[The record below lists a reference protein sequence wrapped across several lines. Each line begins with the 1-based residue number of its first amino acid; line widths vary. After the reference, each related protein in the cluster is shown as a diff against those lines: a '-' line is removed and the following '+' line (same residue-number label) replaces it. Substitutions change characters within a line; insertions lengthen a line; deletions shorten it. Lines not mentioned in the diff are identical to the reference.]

1 MHVLS
6 RTHNPRFRAR
16 TARPHRMRRAWT
28 AAAAAVVTAAS
39 AVSLAAPATAAPAQ
53 AVLGGGSGILL
64 VDGAGDIAACTLT
77 TIGQDGG
84 GRLVGLTAGH
94 CGDPGDAVVPEFG
107 WDGTPVGTIV
117 DEYPALD
124 VAVVQFDPALV
135 VPVNEVG
142 GITITR
148 TGSPVNFPG
157 VACKDGRTTGVTCGV
172 TWLTDTVRHETW
184 TQICVMEGDSGAPVV
199 VGTTLVGMV
208 NAFIQVPCLSP
219 TVGTTMVAALD
230 AINAAGGVGAGF
242 RPI

>member
-1 MHVLS
+1 MA
-6 RTHNPRFRAR
+6 T
-16 TARPHRMRRAWT
+16 
-28 AAAAAVVTAAS
+28 
-39 AVSLAAPATAAPAQ
+39 PATAAPAQ

-64 VDGAGDIAACTLT
+64 ADAAGDVAACTLT
-77 TIGQDGG
+77 TIGHDGA
-84 GRLVGLTAGH
+84 GRLVGITAGH
-94 CGDPGDAVVPEFG
+94 CGDPGDAVIPEFG

-117 DEYPALD
+117 DDYPALD
-124 VAVVQFDPALV
+124 VAVVQFDPARV
-135 VPVNEVG
+135 APVNQVG
-142 GITITR
+142 GMTITG
-148 TGSPVNFPG
+148 TGSPVDFPG

-199 VGTTLVGMV
+199 VGTTLVGMI

-219 TVGTTMVAALD
+219 TVGTTMDAALG